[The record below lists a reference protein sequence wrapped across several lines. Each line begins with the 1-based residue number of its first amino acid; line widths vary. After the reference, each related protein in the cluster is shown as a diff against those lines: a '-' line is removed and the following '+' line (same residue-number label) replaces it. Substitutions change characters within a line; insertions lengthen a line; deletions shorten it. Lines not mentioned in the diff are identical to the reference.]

1 MMTTLARRLAPAV
14 LTCALL
20 GVSDVGAQP
29 AFACRV
35 DPSATLIR
43 TSATSAE
50 CDAVQARIDR
60 FYGDKR
66 LVCQGKVGTSSSVTC
81 VVGSLAGNY
90 VRSQSGGVWTTWI
103 GVPLGP

>member
-20 GVSDVGAQP
+20 GVSDIGAQP

-35 DPSATLIR
+35 DPSATLNR
-43 TSATSAE
+43 TSATSVG

-60 FYGDKR
+60 LYGDKR
-66 LVCQGKVGTSSSVTC
+66 FVCQGKVGQRSSVTC
-81 VVGSLAGNY
+81 TVGSHAGNY
-90 VRSQSGGVWTTWI
+90 VRSQTGGVWTTWI